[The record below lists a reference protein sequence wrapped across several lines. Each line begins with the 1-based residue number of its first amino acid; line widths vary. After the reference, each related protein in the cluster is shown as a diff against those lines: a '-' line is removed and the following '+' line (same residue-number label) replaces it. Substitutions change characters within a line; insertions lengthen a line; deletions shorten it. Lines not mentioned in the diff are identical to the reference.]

1 LPLTPEQQA
10 RQDIDKA
17 LAASGWLVQEVASAN
32 IHAGR
37 GVAVCEFPLAKGH
50 GHADYLLYV
59 DGQAVGV
66 VEAKKVGVALTGVEV
81 QAEKYSK
88 GLPPALPAPHR
99 PLPFLYLSTGVET
112 RFTNVLDPA
121 PRSRALFAFHRPET
135 LADWLEDEP
144 IWLPLIK
151 GKPQPESEHP
161 ATLRARLRHLP
172 ALDEKG
178 LWPAQ
183 VRAIRNLELS
193 LAKDHPRALI
203 QMATGSGKTFTAVSS
218 VYRLVKE
225 GKARRVLF
233 LVDRGNLGRQ
243 ALKEFQQYVTP
254 DDGRKF
260 TELFNVQLLTSN
272 KIDPVAR
279 VCICTIQRLYS
290 MLKGEEIDPALEEQ
304 SAYTLDELRKDPIPV
319 AYNPAIPVETFDFIW
334 TDEAHRSIYNLWRQ
348 VLEYFDA
355 YLIGL
360 TATPSKQTLGFF
372 NQNLVMEY
380 GHEAA
385 VADGC
390 NVDFTVY
397 RIRTRVTDAGATVE
411 AENFV
416 DKRNRDT
423 RAVRWEKLDE
433 PLAYEATDLNRDV
446 VALDQIRT
454 VIRTYRDRLFT
465 EIFPGRKV
473 VPKTLIFAMDDSH
486 ADDIVRIAREE
497 FGQPNEFCEKITYRT
512 GTARVVDPDT
522 GEVTYKSTGTKAEDL
537 LSSFRNSFN
546 PRIVVTVDM
555 IATGTDVKPL
565 EAVMFMRSVKSRNFF
580 EQMKGRGVRVIN
592 DADFQA
598 VTPDAKSK
606 VGFVIVDAVGV
617 CETELMD
624 SKPLEKNPN
633 VPFKALMD
641 SVAFGTTDIGI
652 VSSLASR
659 LARLSR
665 QLGKPELRRIQELS
679 GGVPLSA
686 LVQQLVEALDPD
698 RHVEDARGV
707 EKVPTGAAP
716 SAGAV
721 AKAAAALIKSA
732 VAPLASNVKLRD
744 AIIDLKR
751 QAEQTIDTV
760 TKDEVLDAGFSP
772 ESKEKAKGVVA
783 SFEKF
788 IAENKDEIAALQ
800 VLYSQPFKKRLRFKD
815 IKALAEAIKAPPRSW
830 TPDLLW
836 RAYEQLDRSKVKG
849 AGSQR
854 LLTDVVALVRFAIH
868 KDSQLVPFS
877 EHVEAR
883 FQNWLDQQENK
894 GQKFTPEQREWLLL
908 MKDHVAASFGIEK
921 DDFEDVPFNQ
931 KGGLGKVYALFGQKL
946 EPILAELNEVL
957 VA

>member
-1 LPLTPEQQA
+1 MVQDAKDANLT
-10 RQDIDKA
+10 
-17 LAASGWLVQEVASAN
+17 
-32 IHAGR
+32 AGR
-37 GVAVCEFPLAKGH
+37 GVAICEFPLARGH
-50 GHADYLLYV
+50 GHADYALFV
-59 DGQAVGV
+59 DGKAVGI
-66 VEAKKVGVALTGVEV
+66 VEAKKLGVALTGVEV
-81 QAEKYSK
+81 QAEKYAK
-88 GLPPALPAPHR
+88 GLPDGIPAPYR

-112 RFTNVLDPA
+112 RFTNLLDPQ
-121 PRSRALFAFHRPET
+121 PRSRAVFAFHRPDT
-135 LADWLEDEP
+135 MAGWLEDEP
-144 IWLPLIK
+144 LWLPLIK
-151 GKPQPESEHP
+151 GKSQPESQRP

-183 VRAIRNLELS
+183 VRAIRNLEVS
-193 LAKDHPRALI
+193 LAEDRPRALI
-203 QMATGSGKTFTAVSS
+203 QMATGSGKTFAAVSS
-218 VYRLVKE
+218 IYRLVKE

-260 TELFNVQLLTSN
+260 TELFNVQLLSSN

-290 MLKGEEIDPALEEQ
+290 MLKGEEIDPALEEL
-304 SAYTLDELRKDPIPV
+304 SAFTLDDLHKDPLPV
-319 AYNPAIPVETFDFIW
+319 AYNLSIPIETFDFIW

-360 TATPSKQTLGFF
+360 TATPAKQTLGFF

-397 RIRTRVTDAGATVE
+397 RIRTRITDAGATVE
-411 AENFV
+411 AENWV

-433 PLAYEATDLNRDV
+433 PLSYEATDLNRDV

-454 VIRTYRDRLFT
+454 VVRTYRDRLFT
-465 EIFPGRKV
+465 EIFPGRTE

-486 ADDIVRIAREE
+486 ADDIVKIVREE
-497 FGQPNEFCEKITYRT
+497 FGRGNDFCEKITYRT
-512 GTARVVDPDT
+512 GTARIVDPET
-522 GEVTYKSTGTKAEDL
+522 KAVTYKSTGVQPEHL
-537 LSSFRNSFN
+537 LSAFRNSFN

-565 EAVMFMRSVKSRNFF
+565 EVVMFMRSVKSRTFF
-580 EQMKGRGVRVIN
+580 EQMKGRGVRVIA
-592 DADFQA
+592 DADFRT
-598 VTPDAKSK
+598 VTPDARTKDH
-606 VGFVIVDAVGV
+606 FVIVDAVGV
-617 CETELMD
+617 CETEMMD
-624 SKPLEKNPN
+624 SKPLEKNPGI
-633 VPFKALMD
+633 PFEKL
-641 SVAFGTTDIGI
+641 VQTIAFGNRSIEI

-659 LARLSR
+659 LARMNR
-665 QLGKPELRRIQELS
+665 QLGKAEQQRLQELS
-679 GGVPLSA
+679 GGVPLPA
-686 LVQQLVEALDPD
+686 LVQRIVDALDPD
-698 RHVEDARGV
+698 RHVEEARGA
-707 EKVPTGAAP
+707 EKLPPGAEP
-716 SAGAV
+716 SAGAI
-721 AKAAAALIKSA
+721 AKAAEALIKEA
-732 VAPLASNVKLRD
+732 VAPLASNVKLRE
-744 AIIDLKR
+744 AIVDLKR

-760 TKDEVLDAGFSP
+760 TQDEVLDAGFSA
-772 ESKEKAKGVVA
+772 KAREKAEGLVA

-788 IAENKDEIAALQ
+788 IAENKDEITALQ

-830 TPDLLW
+830 TPDILW

-849 AGSQR
+849 ASGQR
-854 LLTDVVALVRFAIH
+854 LLTDMVALVRFAIH
-868 KDSQLVPFS
+868 KDQQLVPFA
-877 EHVEAR
+877 EQVEAR
-883 FQNWLDQQENK
+883 FQNWLDQQEDK
-894 GQKFTPEQREWLLL
+894 GQKFTPEQREWLVAI
-908 MKDHVAASFGIEK
+908 KDHVATSAGIEK

-931 KGGLGKVYALFGQKL
+931 KGGLGKVYALFGKRL
-946 EPILAELNEVL
+946 EPMLAELNEVL